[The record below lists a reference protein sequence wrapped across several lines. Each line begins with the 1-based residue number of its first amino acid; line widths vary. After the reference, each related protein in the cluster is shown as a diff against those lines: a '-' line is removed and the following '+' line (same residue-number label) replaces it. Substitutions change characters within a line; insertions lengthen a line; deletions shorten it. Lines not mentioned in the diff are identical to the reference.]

1 MYKLILVD
9 DEEDAREGVLHE
21 IDWESLG
28 FSVVETAEN
37 GQEAMEYIERL
48 QPDIVV
54 TDIHMPFMNGL
65 QLAEWIRSHDPSIRI
80 IILTGYDEFEYA
92 QKAIKLQ
99 IDEYVLKPFSA
110 LDLQAALVKVKQQMD
125 QEVAE
130 KNNLRTLQD
139 HYRKSLPVLQHVF
152 LSSLLTGK
160 CFLEDIQEKC
170 ERYEMDL
177 SGSAYLVSAIQM
189 DHNKEEKNRYLLQFA
204 VCNIAEEL
212 MLKHMPG
219 RVFIHHDH
227 VVVLTMSISQEEERM
242 SRETIGLVEEIL
254 QSVHRFLKIT
264 VTIGV
269 GTVVNDLSELASSYQ
284 EAVQALHYRLIHGNH
299 RVIWIED
306 VEAKRVNPLVF
317 DDMKEQALIRC
328 MKVGTI
334 EEARTMMDELFAI
347 VESSKEVS
355 LQDFQIYWIEMWT
368 AMMKVVKDMDVKYE
382 QHLGGTVHPLMEIYH
397 CNNASEAKNW
407 MLQRCLK
414 IMNCIAVERQT
425 GYRKLVDEAKAYM
438 KLHYADPNI
447 SIHTVCRHLHISTGY
462 FSHIFKK
469 EAKTTFVSYLLEL
482 RMEAAKELL
491 RSTDLKAFEIG
502 EKVGYADPNYFSF
515 CFRKR
520 FGLSPKEYRNRD
532 RG

>member
-9 DEEDAREGVLHE
+9 DEEDVREGVLHE

-65 QLAEWIRSHDPSIRI
+65 QLAEWIRSHDPSMKIM
-80 IILTGYDEFEYA
+80 ILTGYDEFEYA

-99 IDEYVLKPFSA
+99 IDEYVLKPFTA

-130 KNNLRTLQD
+130 KNNLITLQD

-152 LSSLLTGK
+152 LSSLLAGK
-160 CFLEDIQEKC
+160 CTLEDIQEKC

-212 MLKHMPG
+212 LRKHMPG

-227 VVVLTMSISQEEERM
+227 VVVLTMSTSLEEEGM
-242 SRETIGLVEEIL
+242 SQETIGIVEEIL
-254 QSVHRFLKIT
+254 HSVHRFLKIT

-306 VEAKRVNPLVF
+306 VEAKRLNPLVF
-317 DDMKEQALIRC
+317 DDLKEQSLIRC

-334 EEARTMMDELFAI
+334 EEAQAMMGELFGI
-347 VESSKEVS
+347 VESTTVS

-368 AMMKVVKDMDVKYE
+368 AMMKVVKDMDVNYE
-382 QHLGGTVHPLMEIYH
+382 QVLGCTVHPLMEIYQ
-397 CNNASEAKNW
+397 CNNALEAKNW
-407 MLQRCLK
+407 MLERCMK

-425 GYRKLVDEAKAYM
+425 GYKKLVDDAKAYM
-438 KLHYADPNI
+438 KLHYADQDI

-515 CFRKR
+515 SFRKR

>member
-9 DEEDAREGVLHE
+9 DEEDVREGVLHE

-28 FSVVETAEN
+28 FTVVETAEN

-65 QLAEWIRSHDPSIRI
+65 QLAEWIRSHDPSMKIM
-80 IILTGYDEFEYA
+80 ILTGYDEFEYA

-110 LDLQAALVKVKQQMD
+110 AELQAALVKVKQQMD

-130 KNNLRTLQD
+130 KNNLLTLQD

-160 CFLEDIQEKC
+160 CSLEDIQEKC
-170 ERYEMDL
+170 ERYEIDL

-189 DHNKEEKNRYLLQFA
+189 DHSKEEKNRYLLQFA

-212 MLKHMPG
+212 VLKHMPG

-227 VVVLTMSISQEEERM
+227 VIVLTMSASREGDGISL
-242 SRETIGLVEEIL
+242 ETIGILEEIL

-328 MKVGTI
+328 MKVGTM
-334 EEARTMMDELFAI
+334 EEAQAMMGEFFDV
-347 VESSKEVS
+347 VESSTVS
-355 LQDFQIYWIEMWT
+355 LQDFQIYWIEIWT
-368 AMMKVVKDMDVKYE
+368 AMMKVAKDMDVNYE
-382 QHLGGTVHPLMEIYH
+382 QFLGGAVHPLMEIYQ
-397 CNNASEAKNW
+397 CNNALEVKNW
-407 MLQRCLK
+407 MLQQCIK

-425 GYRKLVDEAKAYM
+425 GYKKLVDDAKAYM
-438 KLHYADPNI
+438 KLHYADLDI
-447 SIHTVCRHLHISTGY
+447 SIHTVCRHLHISAGY

-515 CFRKR
+515 SFRKR
-520 FGLSPKEYRNRD
+520 YGLSPKEYRNRD

>member
-9 DEEDAREGVLHE
+9 DEEDVREGVLHE

-28 FSVVETAEN
+28 FTVVETAEN

-65 QLAEWIRSHDPSIRI
+65 QLAEWIRCHDPSMKIM
-80 IILTGYDEFEYA
+80 ILTGYDEFEYA

-110 LDLQAALVKVKQQMD
+110 SDLQAALVKVKQQMD

-130 KNNLRTLQD
+130 KNNLLTLQD

-160 CFLEDIQEKC
+160 CSLEDIQEKC

-177 SGSAYLVSAIQM
+177 SGIAYLVSAIQM

-204 VCNIAEEL
+204 ICNIAEEL
-212 MLKHMPG
+212 VLKHMPG

-227 VVVLTMSISQEEERM
+227 VIVLTMSVSQQEEGMSQE
-242 SRETIGLVEEIL
+242 TIMIVEEIL
-254 QSVHRFLKIT
+254 QSVHRFLKLT

-269 GTVVNDLSELASSYQ
+269 GTVVNDLYELASSYQ

-334 EEARTMMDELFAI
+334 EEAQAMMGEFFDV
-347 VESSKEVS
+347 VEFSTVS
-355 LQDFQIYWIEMWT
+355 LQDFQIYWIEIWT
-368 AMMKVVKDMDVKYE
+368 VMMKVAKDMDVNYE
-382 QHLGGTVHPLMEIYH
+382 QFLGGAVHPLMEIYQ
-397 CNNASEAKNW
+397 CNNALEAKNW
-407 MLQRCLK
+407 MLQQCMK

-425 GYRKLVDEAKAYM
+425 GYKKLVDNAKAYM
-438 KLHYADPNI
+438 KLHYADLDI

-515 CFRKR
+515 SFRKR

>member
-9 DEEDAREGVLHE
+9 DEEDVREGVLHE
-21 IDWESLG
+21 IDWEALG
-28 FSVVETAEN
+28 FTVVETAEN
-37 GQEAMEYIERL
+37 GQEAMEHIERWK
-48 QPDIVV
+48 PDIVV

-110 LDLQAALVKVKQQMD
+110 SDLQAALVKVKQQMD

-130 KNNLRTLQD
+130 KNNLLILQD

-160 CFLEDIQEKC
+160 CSLEDIQEKC
-170 ERYEMDL
+170 ARYEMDL

-212 MLKHMPG
+212 VLKHILG

-227 VVVLTMSISQEEERM
+227 VVVLTMSINQEEEGM
-242 SRETIGLVEEIL
+242 SRETIGIVEEIL

-306 VEAKRVNPLVF
+306 VEAKRVNPLIF
-317 DDMKEQALIRC
+317 DDMQEQALIRC

-334 EEARTMMDELFAI
+334 EEAQSMIDELFAI

-368 AMMKVVKDMDVKYE
+368 AMMKVAKDMDVNYE
-382 QHLGGTVHPLMEIYH
+382 QVLGSAVQPLMEIYQ
-397 CNNASEAKNW
+397 CNNALEAKNW

-425 GYRKLVDEAKAYM
+425 GYRKLVDEAKVYM

>member
-9 DEEDAREGVLHE
+9 DEEDVREGVLHE

-170 ERYEMDL
+170 ARYEMDL

-317 DDMKEQALIRC
+317 DDMQEQALIRC

-334 EEARTMMDELFAI
+334 EEAQSMIDELFAI

-368 AMMKVVKDMDVKYE
+368 AMMKVAKDMDVNYE
-382 QHLGGTVHPLMEIYH
+382 KVLGSAVQPLMEIYH